1 MKRLNASL
9 FALASLTA
17 VAVLLSGCGRES
29 DYRRLLKEAG
39 EPDGQIES
47 AIEKYRQMDTAA
59 QEAAIKSLE
68 ALKDKT
74 RRR

>member
-1 MKRLNASL
+1 M
-9 FALASLTA
+9 TA
-17 VAVLLSGCGRES
+17 TISES

-47 AIEKYRQMDTAA
+47 AIEKFRQMDTAA
-59 QEAAIKSLE
+59 QDAAIKALE

-74 RRR
+74 LRR